1 MKKFLLVLSLI
12 FLSRTGFVCAQK
24 AGTPEASDSLKLVV
38 AGKNELKLNMLYGVL
53 GIAELTYE
61 RVLGDNSGIGI
72 SVAARF
78 DDDSNYKLILL
89 PYYRMYFGQ
98 KQASGFFIE
107 ANAGLLSHE
116 DGYEHTFYEN
126 GVEVSRTN
134 YSVSENSF
142 GIGVA
147 AGGKFLN
154 KNGFFGEAYLGLG
167 RMFNSELEVIYPRS
181 GITLG
186 KRF

>member
-1 MKKFLLVLSLI
+1 MKKFLFVFSLI
-12 FLSRTGFVCAQK
+12 FLSRAGIVCAQK
-24 AGTPEASDSLKLVV
+24 AGSPEASDSLKSVV
-38 AGKNELKLNMLYGVL
+38 AGKNELKLNLRYGVL

-61 RVLGDNSGIGI
+61 RILGDNSGIGL

-78 DDDSNYKLILL
+78 DDDSNYKFILL
-89 PYYRMYFGQ
+89 PYYRMYFG
-98 KQASGFFIE
+98 KMQASGFFIE
-107 ANAGLLSHE
+107 ANAGLFSHE
-116 DGYEHTFYEN
+116 DGYDFTYSEN
-126 GVEVSRTN
+126 GVIVNSGS

-142 GIGVA
+142 GMGVA

-154 KNGFFGEAYLGLG
+154 KNGFFGEGYLGLG
-167 RMFNSELEVIYPRS
+167 RMFNSELEVNYPRW